1 MDFLL
6 TTVVDALNPVAWDL
20 TLDATGNLL
29 FVTDE
34 LEELRQRLTHRLRSF
49 RGEWFLDTRLGV
61 PYFEDILVK
70 NPRRELV
77 TSILREVILKT
88 DGVAS
93 IKTFTLDIDNA
104 TRAATVRADVVAS
117 NGRVLSFSSV
127 LVGSP

>member
-6 TTVVDALNPVAWDL
+6 TTVVDALNPVAWDV

-29 FVTDE
+29 FVE
-34 LEELRQRLTHRLRSF
+34 GIEELRQRLTHRLRFF
-49 RGEWFLDTRLGV
+49 RREWFLDTRLGV

-77 TSILREVILKT
+77 TSILREVILET

-93 IKTFTLDIDNA
+93 IKSFSLDIDNA
-104 TRAATVRADVVAS
+104 ARTATVRTDVVGTD
-117 NGRVLSFSSV
+117 GRVVSFSSV
-127 LVGSP
+127 LVGSS

>member
-34 LEELRQRLTHRLRSF
+34 LEELRQRLTHRLRFF

-61 PYFEDILVK
+61 PFFEDILVK